1 MFVAIAT
8 CGSIPKEIMT
18 GTVIREVL
26 PVTTLTTLVRKK
38 TATRTRSS
46 AVGMMK

>member
-8 CGSIPKEIMT
+8 WVSIPNAIIT

-26 PVTTLTTLVRKK
+26 PVTTLTRLVTKNTTIRRMNL
-38 TATRTRSS
+38 AP
-46 AVGMMK
+46 GMAP